1 MKVLVTGGAGYIG
14 SNLVCELNRNKKISE
29 IIILDNLS
37 RKNYSFFFDL
47 SINRLNKVSLVKG
60 DILDSRT
67 VSKVINE
74 VDVVCHLAA
83 KVSTPFADQDP
94 HYFEQVNHWGT
105 ANLIY
110 EIEKSDV
117 SRFVYLSSASV
128 YGSSTNEVTEN
139 TPPYP
144 KTFYGISK
152 LNAEKQ
158 VERLSNKI
166 DTHIIR
172 CGNVYGLNSSARFD
186 AVINKFM
193 FEANFYK
200 KISIDGDGS
209 QHRAFIHIDQLT
221 SVLSTLIKTDKI
233 PFGTYNLVS
242 ANWTIAYIAQII
254 SEIYPELEVIYVNQ
268 DIKLRELKVHENL
281 KLYQYLN
288 MPEIDL
294 KTHLI
299 KFADKFRF

>member
-14 SNLVCELNRNKKISE
+14 SDLVYGLNSNEKVSK

-47 SINRLNKVSLVKG
+47 STNRLNKVSFVKG

-67 VSKVINE
+67 VSKVLKG
-74 VDVVCHLAA
+74 VDVVYHLAA

-105 ANLIY
+105 VNLLY

-117 SRFVYLSSASV
+117 SRFIYLSSASV
-128 YGSSTNEVTEN
+128 YGSSSNEVTES
-139 TPPYP
+139 TPPDP

-158 VERLSNKI
+158 VERLSSKI
-166 DTHIIR
+166 DTYIIR

-193 FEANFYK
+193 FEANFYN
-200 KISIDGDGS
+200 KISVDGDGR
-209 QHRAFIHIDQLT
+209 QHRAFIHIDQLI
-221 SVLSTLIKTDKI
+221 SVLTSLINSYKI

-242 ANWTIAYIAQII
+242 ANWKIAYIAQII

-281 KLYQYLN
+281 ILHQYLN
-288 MPEIDL
+288 IPEIEL

-299 KFADKFRF
+299 KFADKFCF